1 MSRAF
6 VKENDLEHAGI
17 DIPERPISSEI
28 NYVTPFGL
36 DQINEKLSMLDKDRD
51 KFLGKEDAI
60 SIQKKMRI
68 EKDIRY
74 YVARLKSAILVKPD
88 SQTSDKVLFGACI
101 ELQNEDGNSE
111 FYEIVGEDEA
121 DFKKNKISYVSPI
134 AKSVIG
140 NKLGEEILLKKPE
153 GLARLIIKKI
163 SYKQS

>member
-17 DIPERPISSEI
+17 DIPERPISSET

-36 DQINEKLSMLDKDRD
+36 KQIKEILDSLNKDRYQFVNKD
-51 KFLGKEDAI
+51 DAI
-60 SIQKKMRI
+60 SKQKKMRI

-74 YVARLKSAILVKPD
+74 YASRLKSAILVKPNTQL
-88 SQTSDKVLFGACI
+88 SNKVLFGACV
-101 ELQNEDGNSE
+101 ELENEDGYSE

-121 DFKKNKISYVSPI
+121 DIQMNKISYVSPI

-140 NKLGEEILLKKPE
+140 NNLGEEVILKKPE
-153 GLARLIIKKI
+153 GLAKLLIKNI
-163 SYKQS
+163 SYNQS

>member
-17 DIPERPISSEI
+17 DIPERPVSSEI

-36 DQINEKLSMLDKDRD
+36 NQIKEILSSLDKKRD
-51 KFLGKEDAI
+51 QFLGNEDTI
-60 SIQKKMRI
+60 SKQKKMRI

-74 YVARLKSAILVKPD
+74 YAARLKFAILVKPN
-88 SQTSDKVLFGACI
+88 SQISDKVLFGACI

-111 FYEIVGEDEA
+111 YYEIVGEDEA
-121 DFKKNKISYVSPI
+121 DYKKNKISYVSPI

-140 NKLGEEILLKKPE
+140 NNIGDEVILTKPE
-153 GLARLIIKKI
+153 GLTSLIIKKI
-163 SYKQS
+163 SY

>member
-17 DIPERPISSEI
+17 DIPERPVSSEI

-36 DQINEKLSMLDKDRD
+36 NQIKEILNSLDKKRD
-51 KFLGKEDAI
+51 QFLGNEDTI
-60 SIQKKMRI
+60 SKQKKMRI

-74 YVARLKSAILVKPD
+74 YAARLKSAILVKPN
-88 SQTSDKVLFGACI
+88 SQISDKVLFGACI

-111 FYEIVGEDEA
+111 YYEIVGEDEA
-121 DFKKNKISYVSPI
+121 DYKKNKISYVSPI

-140 NKLGEEILLKKPE
+140 NNIGDEVILTKPE
-153 GLARLIIKKI
+153 GLTSLIIKKI
-163 SYKQS
+163 SY

>member
-17 DIPERPISSEI
+17 DIPERPVSSEI

-36 DQINEKLSMLDKDRD
+36 NQIKETLSSLDKKRD
-51 KFLGKEDAI
+51 QFLGNEDTI
-60 SIQKKMRI
+60 SKQKKMRI

-74 YVARLKSAILVKPD
+74 YAARLKSAILVKPNA
-88 SQTSDKVLFGACI
+88 QISDKVLFGACI

-111 FYEIVGEDEA
+111 YYEIVGEDEA
-121 DFKKNKISYVSPI
+121 DYKKNKISYVSPI

-140 NKLGEEILLKKPE
+140 NNIGDEVILTKPE
-153 GLARLIIKKI
+153 GLTRLIIKKI
-163 SYKQS
+163 SY

>member
-17 DIPERPISSEI
+17 DIPERPISHEI

-36 DQINEKLSMLDKDRD
+36 NQINEILSILDKNREQ
-51 KFLGKEDAI
+51 FLGKEDAI

-74 YVARLKSAILVKPD
+74 YAARLKSAILVKPD
-88 SQTSDKVLFGACI
+88 SKSSDQVVFGACI

-121 DFKKNKISYVSPI
+121 DFKMNKISYVSPI

-140 NKLGEEILLKKPE
+140 NKIGEEILLKKPK
-153 GLARLIIKKI
+153 GLARFIIKKI

>member
-6 VKENDLEHAGI
+6 IKENDLEHAGI
-17 DIPERPISSEI
+17 DIPERPVSSEI

-36 DQINEKLSMLDKDRD
+36 NQIKEMLSTLDKKRD
-51 KFLGKEDAI
+51 QLLGTEDTI
-60 SIQKKMRI
+60 SKQKKMRI

-74 YVARLKSAILVKPD
+74 YAARLKSAILVKPN

-111 FYEIVGEDEA
+111 YYEIVGEDEA
-121 DFKKNKISYVSPI
+121 DYKKNKISYVSPI

-140 NKLGEEILLKKPE
+140 NNIGDEVVLTKPE
-153 GLARLIIKKI
+153 GLTRLIIKKI
-163 SYKQS
+163 SY